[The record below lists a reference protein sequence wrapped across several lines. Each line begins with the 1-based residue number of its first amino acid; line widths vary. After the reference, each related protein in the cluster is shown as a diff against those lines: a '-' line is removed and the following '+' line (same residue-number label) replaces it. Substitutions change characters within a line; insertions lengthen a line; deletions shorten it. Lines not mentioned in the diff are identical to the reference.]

1 MSKFIGVLLLFLVG
15 IVLLLGDAIAWL
27 LSVLYLIIDE
37 VIFTKKFNT
46 KFKELNVIFID
57 EFKDTISSLKSIYEE
72 V

>member
-1 MSKFIGVLLLFLVG
+1 MSKFMGVLLLFLAG

-27 LSVLYLIIDE
+27 ISIIYLLIDE

-57 EFKDTISSLKSIYEE
+57 EFKDTISSLRSIYEE